1 MAIIAV
7 MVWITACS
15 GPEKSVPPPS
25 DEDSAEVVMEQPD
38 TVLFWVVDDYK
49 KIKTQVYK
57 DTSEITEPQSVVNGI
72 NSIFPDI
79 PLQFQKLSNDTVYAS
94 IDSSFKFSDDMGS
107 SGALQYLS
115 TVIVNLTTLKNVNYV
130 NLQFPEGSHAAP
142 GVYSR
147 KAFDKYSIQAAPPEN
162 Q

>member
-1 MAIIAV
+1 MAIIA
-7 MVWITACS
+7 MMIWITACA
-15 GPEKSVPPPS
+15 GPDKPVSPATE
-25 DEDSAEVVMEQPD
+25 EDSVETVLEQPD

-49 KIKTQVYK
+49 KVKTQVYK
-57 DTSEITEPQSVVNGI
+57 DTTQITEPQSVVNGI

-79 PLQFQKLSNDTVYAS
+79 PLQFERLSNDTVYAS

-115 TVIVNLTTLKNVNYV
+115 TVVVNLTTLKNVNYV
-130 NLQFPEGSHAAP
+130 KLQFPEGSHAAP

-147 KAFDKYSIQAAPPEN
+147 KAFDKYSIEAAPAEN